1 MIDYHDKTKEELIK
15 VLDELL
21 KENNALKLDY
31 AGGNAQISLAIN
43 VLAES
48 EDKYR
53 FLFTHNPQPIFIY
66 DLETL
71 EFLEVNQAM
80 IGYYGYSREEFLSMT
95 LQDIHLQE
103 DIPDFLKDIELAR
116 TAFNPTGEWRNVK
129 KNGEI
134 VFVEIA
140 AFSLGFND
148 RKARH
153 VLVHDITDQIS
164 AERESRQ
171 AVENLLNERLLL
183 RTLIDNIPDSIYSKD
198 LACRKTLVN
207 KAELG
212 FMGAKSE
219 SEVLGKDDF
228 DFYPVELADKFF
240 ADDQSV
246 IQSGKAVLNREE
258 YVLDENGQKRWL
270 LSSKLPLCDKDDKV
284 IGLVGIGRDITDR
297 KIAEENLKENEERHR
312 TILQTAMDGFWL
324 TDLQGNLL
332 EVNETYCRMSGY
344 SKQELL
350 AMKIADLLA
359 PERVSGTE
367 VLLQKIIEK
376 GEERY
381 ESRHRCKDGNLFDVE
396 VSIQY
401 QSAEGGRFVAFFHDI
416 SKRKRDERDLLIAK
430 EQAEESDKLKSAF
443 LANMSHEIRTPMNGI
458 LGFTELLKMPGL
470 SGEDQQEYI
479 GIIKKS
485 GERMLNIIND
495 IVDISKIEAG
505 QMDVLISETNINEQ
519 LEYVYIFFKPEVE
532 AKGMKLFV
540 KNGLTAAKAVIH
552 TDREKLY
559 AVLTNLVKNAIKY
572 SDAGSIEF
580 GYTLKPFLP
589 LSHRAAVQSSA
600 HAIVQS
606 SAHAVVQSSA
616 HAVVQSPAHA
626 VVQSSAHA
634 VVQSSTHAVVQSSAH
649 AAVQSSAHA
658 IVQSSAHAVVQS
670 STHAAVQSSTHAV
683 VQSSAHAAVQSP
695 VHAVVQSS
703 THTVAQSSA
712 HAVVQSSDSESMQQ
726 ELVFYVKDTGIGI
739 PQSRQKAIFDRFVQA
754 DISDARAFEGAGLGL
769 SISKAYLEMLGG
781 KIWVESDAGVGSTFY
796 FSIPYQPKLQL
807 SKVAD
812 IPETIGKHEI
822 NDLKILVAEDDEAS
836 AMLISMAMKSFSKQV
851 LRVRNGLAVVE
862 SCRNNPDIDLV
873 LMDIKMPGMDGYEA
887 TSKIREF
894 NKNVFIIA
902 QTAFGLSDDRDKAL
916 AAGCNDYISKPLDI
930 ALLKSKILF
939 HFTK

>member
-1 MIDYHDKTKEELIK
+1 MIDYHDKTKDELIK

-21 KENNALKLDY
+21 KENNALKTGY

-71 EFLEVNQAM
+71 EFLEVNKAM
-80 IGYYGYSREEFLSMT
+80 ISHYGYSGEEFLSMT
-95 LQDIHLQE
+95 LQDLHLLE

-228 DFYPVELADKFF
+228 DFYPLELADKFF

-270 LSSKLPLCDKDDKV
+270 LSSKLPLCDKDEKV

-332 EVNETYCRMSGY
+332 EVNQTYCRMSGY
-344 SKQELL
+344 SEQELL
-350 AMKIADLLA
+350 TMKIADLMA
-359 PERVSGTE
+359 PERVSVTE

-381 ESRHRCKDGNLFDVE
+381 ESRHRSKDGVLFDVE

-401 QSAEGGRFVAFFHDI
+401 QPAEGGRFVSFFHDI
-416 SKRKRDERDLLIAK
+416 SKRKRDERDLRIAK

-505 QMDVLISETNINEQ
+505 QMDVFISETNINEQ

-532 AKGMKLFV
+532 AKGMQLSI
-540 KNGLTAAKAVIH
+540 KNGLTAEKAVIH

-580 GYTLKPFLP
+580 GYTLKPFVP
-589 LSHRAAVQSSA
+589 SSNHAAVQL
-600 HAIVQS
+600 
-606 SAHAVVQSSA
+606 
-616 HAVVQSPAHA
+616 
-626 VVQSSAHA
+626 
-634 VVQSSTHAVVQSSAH
+634 SAH
-649 AAVQSSAHA
+649 AAVQSS
-658 IVQSSAHAVVQS
+658 
-670 STHAAVQSSTHAV
+670 
-683 VQSSAHAAVQSP
+683 
-695 VHAVVQSS
+695 VHA
-703 THTVAQSSA
+703 VAQSSA

-726 ELVFYVKDTGIGI
+726 ELVFYVKDSGIGI

-781 KIWVESDAGVGSTFY
+781 TIWVESEAGVGSTFY

-894 NKNVFIIA
+894 NKKVFIIA

-916 AAGCNDYISKPLDI
+916 AAGCNDYVSKPLDI

>member
-1 MIDYHDKTKEELIK
+1 MIDYHDKTKDELIK

-21 KENNALKLDY
+21 KENNALKTGY

-71 EFLEVNQAM
+71 EFLEVNKAM
-80 IGYYGYSREEFLSMT
+80 ISHYGYSGEEFLSMT
-95 LQDIHLQE
+95 LQDLHLLE

-228 DFYPVELADKFF
+228 DFYPLELADKFF

-332 EVNETYCRMSGY
+332 EVNQTYCRMSGY
-344 SKQELL
+344 SEQELL
-350 AMKIADLLA
+350 TMKIADLMA
-359 PERVSGTE
+359 PERVSVTE

-381 ESRHRCKDGNLFDVE
+381 ESRHRSKDGVLFDVE

-401 QSAEGGRFVAFFHDI
+401 QPAEGGRFVSFFHDI
-416 SKRKRDERDLLIAK
+416 SKRKRDERDLRIAK

-505 QMDVLISETNINEQ
+505 QMDVFISETNINEQ

-532 AKGMKLFV
+532 AKGMQLSI
-540 KNGLTAAKAVIH
+540 KNGLTAEKAVIH

-580 GYTLKPFLP
+580 GYTLKPFVP
-589 LSHRAAVQSSA
+589 SSNHAAVQL
-600 HAIVQS
+600 
-606 SAHAVVQSSA
+606 
-616 HAVVQSPAHA
+616 
-626 VVQSSAHA
+626 
-634 VVQSSTHAVVQSSAH
+634 SAH
-649 AAVQSSAHA
+649 AAVQSS
-658 IVQSSAHAVVQS
+658 
-670 STHAAVQSSTHAV
+670 
-683 VQSSAHAAVQSP
+683 
-695 VHAVVQSS
+695 VHA
-703 THTVAQSSA
+703 VAQSSA

-726 ELVFYVKDTGIGI
+726 ELVFYVKDSGIGI

-781 KIWVESDAGVGSTFY
+781 TIWVESEAGVGSTFY

-894 NKNVFIIA
+894 NKKVFIIA

-916 AAGCNDYISKPLDI
+916 AAGCNDYVSKPLDI

>member
-606 SAHAVVQSSA
+606 SAHAVVQSS
-616 HAVVQSPAHA
+616 
-626 VVQSSAHA
+626 
-634 VVQSSTHAVVQSSAH
+634 
-649 AAVQSSAHA
+649 
-658 IVQSSAHAVVQS
+658 
-670 STHAAVQSSTHAV
+670 THAAVQSSTHAV

-812 IPETIGKHEI
+812 ITETIGKHEI

>member
-1 MIDYHDKTKEELIK
+1 MIHYHDKTKEELIK

-21 KENNALKLDY
+21 KENNALKTDY

-228 DFYPVELADKFF
+228 DFYPKELADKFF

-270 LSSKLPLCDKDDKV
+270 LSSKLPLYDKDDKV

-344 SKQELL
+344 SEQELL
-350 AMKIADLLA
+350 SMKIADLLA
-359 PERVSGTE
+359 PERVNGTE
-367 VLLQKIIEK
+367 VLLQKIIDK

-381 ESRHRCKDGNLFDVE
+381 ESRHRSKDGNLFDVE

-416 SKRKRDERDLLIAK
+416 SKRKRDERDLRVAK

-505 QMDVLISETNINEQ
+505 QMDVFISETNINEQ

-589 LSHRAAVQSSA
+589 LSHRAAVQSSD
-600 HAIVQS
+600 
-606 SAHAVVQSSA
+606 HAVVQSSTLA
-616 HAVVQSPAHA
+616 VVQSSVHAAVQSSVHAVVQSPAHA
-626 VVQSSAHA
+626 A
-634 VVQSSTHAVVQSSAH
+634 V
-649 AAVQSSAHA
+649 
-658 IVQSSAHAVVQS
+658 
-670 STHAAVQSSTHAV
+670 
-683 VQSSAHAAVQSP
+683 P
-695 VHAVVQSS
+695 
-703 THTVAQSSA
+703 SSA
-712 HAVVQSSDSESMQQ
+712 HAVVQSSDHA
-726 ELVFYVKDTGIGI
+726 VV
-739 PQSRQKAIFDRFVQA
+739 QSSTLAAVQSSVHAVVQSPDR
-754 DISDARAFEGAGLGL
+754 S
-769 SISKAYLEMLGG
+769 
-781 KIWVESDAGVGSTFY
+781 
-796 FSIPYQPKLQL
+796 
-807 SKVAD
+807 
-812 IPETIGKHEI
+812 
-822 NDLKILVAEDDEAS
+822 
-836 AMLISMAMKSFSKQV
+836 
-851 LRVRNGLAVVE
+851 VVE
-862 SCRNNPDIDLV
+862 SFSRAVVKSCSRAIVQSCSDAEMNSFYCTKFGVPWCFGGLV
-873 LMDIKMPGMDGYEA
+873 AFLYLRPQ
-887 TSKIREF
+887 
-894 NKNVFIIA
+894 
-902 QTAFGLSDDRDKAL
+902 QTAEQSASYEISTYKLSEF
-916 AAGCNDYISKPLDI
+916 
-930 ALLKSKILF
+930 KIIV
-939 HFTK
+939 KIV

>member
-1 MIDYHDKTKEELIK
+1 MIDYHDKTKDELIK

-21 KENNALKLDY
+21 KENNALKTGY

-71 EFLEVNQAM
+71 EFLEVNKAM
-80 IGYYGYSREEFLSMT
+80 ISHYGYSGEEFLSMT
-95 LQDIHLQE
+95 LQDLHLLE

-228 DFYPVELADKFF
+228 DFYPLELADKFF

-332 EVNETYCRMSGY
+332 EVNQTYCRMSGY
-344 SKQELL
+344 SEQELL
-350 AMKIADLLA
+350 TMKIADLMA
-359 PERVSGTE
+359 PERVSVTE

-381 ESRHRCKDGNLFDVE
+381 ESRHRSKDGVLFDVE

-401 QSAEGGRFVAFFHDI
+401 QPAEGGRFVSFFHDI
-416 SKRKRDERDLLIAK
+416 SKRKRDERDLRIAK

-505 QMDVLISETNINEQ
+505 QMDVFISETNINEQ

-532 AKGMKLFV
+532 AKGMQLSI
-540 KNGLTAAKAVIH
+540 KNGLTAEKAVIH

-580 GYTLKPFLP
+580 GYTLKPFVP
-589 LSHRAAVQSSA
+589 SSNHAAVEL
-600 HAIVQS
+600 
-606 SAHAVVQSSA
+606 
-616 HAVVQSPAHA
+616 
-626 VVQSSAHA
+626 
-634 VVQSSTHAVVQSSAH
+634 SAH
-649 AAVQSSAHA
+649 AAVQSS
-658 IVQSSAHAVVQS
+658 
-670 STHAAVQSSTHAV
+670 
-683 VQSSAHAAVQSP
+683 
-695 VHAVVQSS
+695 VHA
-703 THTVAQSSA
+703 VAQSSA

-726 ELVFYVKDTGIGI
+726 ELVFYVKDSGIGI

-781 KIWVESDAGVGSTFY
+781 TIWVESEAGVGSTFY

-894 NKNVFIIA
+894 NKKVFIIA

-916 AAGCNDYISKPLDI
+916 AAGCNDYVSKPLDI